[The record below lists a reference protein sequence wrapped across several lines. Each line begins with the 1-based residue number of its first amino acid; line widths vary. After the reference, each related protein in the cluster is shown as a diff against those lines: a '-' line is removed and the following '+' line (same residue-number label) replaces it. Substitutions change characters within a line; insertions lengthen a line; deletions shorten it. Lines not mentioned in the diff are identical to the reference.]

1 MMFFTACLVSYST
14 IPIQKIRCPDYVM
27 EYHFSYQRIQMAT
40 PSETQILLSLNIQ
53 KIYIQALGLI
63 HDSGGLVRKE
73 LID

>member
-1 MMFFTACLVSYST
+1 
-14 IPIQKIRCPDYVM
+14 
-27 EYHFSYQRIQMAT
+27 MAT